1 MAWLLLYRRRNMWLR
16 AWFRWKAELR
26 LIRRS
31 EGIVRKKR
39 KDELPRDCG
48 RLIFFVGDGKRG
60 GEPDST
66 GGVLILW
73 CIIAII
79 LVPAASVLGNI

>member
-1 MAWLLLYRRRNMWLR
+1 MAWLLLYIRRNMWLR

-26 LIRRS
+26 LLRRS

-48 RLIFFVGDGKRG
+48 RLIFLWGMGSGVESRIPRAESSFC
-60 GEPDST
+60 
-66 GGVLILW
+66 GVLWLSYW
-73 CIIAII
+73 YRQP
-79 LVPAASVLGNI
+79 VFLGNI